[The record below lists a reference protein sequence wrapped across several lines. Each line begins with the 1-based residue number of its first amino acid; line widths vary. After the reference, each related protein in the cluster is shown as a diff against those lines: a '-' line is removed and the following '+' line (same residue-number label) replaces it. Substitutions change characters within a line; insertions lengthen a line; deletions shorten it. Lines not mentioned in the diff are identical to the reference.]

1 VPENEAGQCDGDAG
15 PASAVGLSQPDASS
29 SEDTGESSE
38 EVSPA
43 RAKTTPQAKGR
54 SAGGSASQH
63 LLRALEDGA
72 EMVAMMSVEDED
84 EVARGAGLAER
95 LYAKAEK
102 RCAVTPTRVSTPSS
116 GVVSPATPG
125 SAALMEL
132 RRSLDASQ
140 ESADAELWRAA
151 AQGDTERVHAALEQG
166 ASVHSRDPADR
177 GDMALHK
184 AARGGHTATVS
195 QLIVAGA
202 HPGDANAMGDAPLHC
217 AAVAN
222 SGACV
227 AALVA
232 AGAQVDARCAEGE
245 TPLHCAAFHGASDAC
260 CSLLEAHAD
269 PAALTTADGDA
280 ALHLAALRGHAAAA
294 VVLVREGAST
304 SQGNRDRCT
313 PVEIAE
319 LTVCPVAFR
328 CESQER

>member
-1 VPENEAGQCDGDAG
+1 
-15 PASAVGLSQPDASS
+15 
-29 SEDTGESSE
+29 
-38 EVSPA
+38 
-43 RAKTTPQAKGR
+43 
-54 SAGGSASQH
+54 
-63 LLRALEDGA
+63 
-72 EMVAMMSVEDED
+72 
-84 EVARGAGLAER
+84 
-95 LYAKAEK
+95 
-102 RCAVTPTRVSTPSS
+102 
-116 GVVSPATPG
+116 
-125 SAALMEL
+125 
-132 RRSLDASQ
+132 
-140 ESADAELWRAA
+140 
-151 AQGDTERVHAALEQG
+151 
-166 ASVHSRDPADR
+166 
-177 GDMALHK
+177 
-184 AARGGHTATVS
+184 
-195 QLIVAGA
+195 
-202 HPGDANAMGDAPLHC
+202 LHC

-294 VVLVREGAST
+294 VVLVRGGAST
-304 SQGNRDRCT
+304 LQGNRDGCT